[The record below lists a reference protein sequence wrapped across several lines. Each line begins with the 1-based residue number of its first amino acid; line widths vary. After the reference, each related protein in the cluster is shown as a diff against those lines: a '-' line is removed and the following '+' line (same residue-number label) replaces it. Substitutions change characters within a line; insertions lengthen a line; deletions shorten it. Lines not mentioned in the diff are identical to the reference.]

1 MNQILV
7 NMQEEKEKAQSKSQK
22 NRTNT
27 KADIKSVIKV
37 FCLIIIIMGISLA
50 GKSVYAIASQK
61 QKMQDNP
68 QVNVERMGKEA
79 TISITTE
86 NPMKEVKYKW
96 NEGEE
101 NVIKNN
107 GTVSAN
113 QTIEIPN
120 GNNILKITVTDYY
133 GNKTYYQKQYIYES
147 TDTTKPTIDI
157 AKSGIK
163 LKITAS
169 DDTEMAYMTYKWN
182 DESETRIDATNK
194 EKEITTNI
202 EVKKGQNK
210 LTITAVDSE
219 YNKTTRTETV
229 IGANKPTFTMSTD
242 GKNIIVNAK
251 DDDGVRKISITVD
264 GVTTDSGETPLNMKE
279 VTVQLPVT
287 TGKHTIKVVVKNI
300 NSLEETQEITAT
312 I

>member
-251 DDDGVRKISITVD
+251 DDDGVSKISITVD

>member
-202 EVKKGQNK
+202 EVKK
-210 LTITAVDSE
+210 V
-219 YNKTTRTETV
+219 
-229 IGANKPTFTMSTD
+229 
-242 GKNIIVNAK
+242 
-251 DDDGVRKISITVD
+251 KI
-264 GVTTDSGETPLNMKE
+264 N
-279 VTVQLPVT
+279 
-287 TGKHTIKVVVKNI
+287 
-300 NSLEETQEITAT
+300 
-312 I
+312 